1 MKDLKKW
8 PVLALSQ
15 LNREVEKMTDKRPTI
30 AALRESGAQE
40 QDADVIM
47 MLYRDEV
54 YNKRE
59 DNPDRLREALDTIES
74 MADDR
79 SLEIQKIAQAALT
92 QTEGGGYE

>member
-1 MKDLKKW
+1 MGAPLYDTYNHIGGGAMKDLKKW

-59 DNPDRLREALDTIES
+59 DNPDRGSLRLS
-74 MADDR
+74 
-79 SLEIQKIAQAALT
+79 
-92 QTEGGGYE
+92 